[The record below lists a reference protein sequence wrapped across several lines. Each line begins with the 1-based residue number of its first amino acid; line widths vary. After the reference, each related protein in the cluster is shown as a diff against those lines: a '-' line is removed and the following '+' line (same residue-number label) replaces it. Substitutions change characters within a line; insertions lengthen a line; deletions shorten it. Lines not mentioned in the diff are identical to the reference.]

1 MSRVFTVL
9 LGGFA
14 FLAQLGAQVTS
25 ATILGTVT
33 DSSGAVVAKALVE
46 AKAVAT
52 NLSRTTTTDAEGNYT
67 LTSLPVGEYEVT
79 ISAAGFRKEVQRGI
93 TIQVQQRARL
103 DVALQPGN
111 VTETINVVGAA
122 PIVNTE
128 DGVFGDVI
136 ENQRVVELPLNGRNF
151 NTLAL
156 LTPNIQNGV
165 PGGATLQSFR
175 RRGYLGARQSGHGQR
190 MEPGRRHDERWL
202 L

>member
-1 MSRVFTVL
+1 MSRLFTVL

-111 VTETINVVGAA
+111 VTETINAVGAA

-136 ENQRVVELPLNGRNF
+136 ENQRVVVTFLFMRR
-151 NTLAL
+151 LAGL
-156 LTPNIQNGV
+156 VSEWRHAERAPGDWPFAQTPAAFILRV
-165 PGGATLQSFR
+165 RSPTVLQIDS
-175 RRGYLGARQSGHGQR
+175 L
-190 MEPGRRHDERWL
+190 
-202 L
+202 

>member
-1 MSRVFTVL
+1 LIRHL
-9 LGGFA
+9 LITPAPSNG
-14 FLAQLGAQVTS
+14 
-25 ATILGTVT
+25 
-33 DSSGAVVAKALVE
+33 SSGAVVAKALVE

-79 ISAAGFRKEVQRGI
+79 ISTAGFRKEVQRGI

-111 VTETINVVGAA
+111 VTETINAVGAA

-136 ENQRVVELPLNGRNF
+136 ENQRVVVTFLFMRR
-151 NTLAL
+151 LAGL
-156 LTPNIQNGV
+156 VSEWRHAERAPGDWPFAQTPAAFILRV
-165 PGGATLQSFR
+165 RSPTVLQIDS
-175 RRGYLGARQSGHGQR
+175 L
-190 MEPGRRHDERWL
+190 
-202 L
+202 